1 MSVGA
6 AIPRQHAAF
15 GSADSRG
22 WRTLSDLTMVVV
34 IAPVSR
40 AAGFTLNRL
49 FIAAAAGRLQEPGA
63 TVRQGADDA
72 GVGGATRD
80 RVSRNCFAI
89 ELTNDLRSQLNLK
102 VDEPVKFLWS
112 LEYEP
117 PSSSDNDRT
126 AS

>member
-22 WRTLSDLTMVVV
+22 WRTLSDLAMVVV

-49 FIAAAAGRLQEPGA
+49 FIAAAAGRLQEPEQRFDKELTTLVSAAPLAIALAA
-63 TVRQGADDA
+63 TVLQ
-72 GVGGATRD
+72 
-80 RVSRNCFAI
+80 SN
-89 ELTNDLRSQLNLK
+89 SQTTSAVNSTSKLGTGLI
-102 VDEPVKFLWS
+102 S
-112 LEYEP
+112 
-117 PSSSDNDRT
+117 PSV
-126 AS
+126 A